1 MLFQPSNISPDEI
14 NGSGTVDLTEN
25 LTVTWQVSGDSAMTA
40 YQIDLYSNNSASGLL
55 YSTGEIS
62 LTSPFWGVNY
72 KGEQQYYSAA
82 ITADA
87 LSTAGLSNGNEYKL
101 LITQWWSASDSVQQS
116 TASLFLGRAAPTIAI
131 SEIPSPLTVSTYSF
145 TGTYSQAQGD
155 ALKWVR
161 WQIAEVNTSTSTV
174 GTPFLD
180 TGKISGTGE
189 LRVDYAGLFT
199 GTTYAIKLSIETIN
213 GVDADTGWVQFTV
226 NYSVSPATGQVT
238 ACQSADGSS
247 VYVAW
252 DMVESAQGYT
262 IFRQDAG
269 ENTLF
274 KIADVDST
282 TGALRDYGARA
293 GASYRYYVFPTGV
306 LSYLTEPMVSE
317 PIAVQFWSWTIIE
330 ARENADGSYSALG
343 VYKFRYGSGGVSE
356 GEFSNNNAPGLQKN
370 FTPYP
375 VRQPEAANYLTG
387 SVSGFIGSISP
398 GTKEY
403 ADTVE
408 QAQALRALSVSTN
421 TLFLLDPK
429 GHFLNIHTREPVSV
443 SINHKSPMMPQT
455 LTLGWVEVDTAENV
469 SLTSIP
475 GGDFWPVDE
484 IIFTSIRIHPLTGS
498 LLWTRPDEYLGSML
512 SLDSGGK
519 LTQTTSDAFTAAS
532 MAMDS
537 ATGQVTATLPEGG
550 AS

>member
-40 YQIDLYSNNSASGLL
+40 YQIDFYSNNAASSPL
-55 YSTGEIS
+55 YSTGKIS
-62 LTSPFWGVNY
+62 LQTPFWGVNY
-72 KGEQQYYSAA
+72 KGEQQYYSATVSA
-82 ITADA
+82 AA
-87 LSTAGLSNGNEYKL
+87 LAGAGMTNGSEYKL
-101 LITQWWSASDSVQQS
+101 LITQWWSASDSIRQT
-116 TASLFLGRAAPTIAI
+116 TASLFLGRAAPSVAI
-131 SEIPSPLTVSTYSF
+131 NAIPSPLTVSTYSF

-252 DMVESAQGYT
+252 DMVESAQAYT
-262 IFRQDAG
+262 IFRQGAE

-282 TGALRDYGARA
+282 TGALRDYGARS
-293 GASYRYYVFPTGV
+293 GESYRYYVFPTGV

-317 PIAVQFWSWTIIE
+317 PVAVQFWSWTIIE
-330 ARENADGSYSALG
+330 AAKNTDGTFSTIG

-356 GEFSNNNAPGLQKN
+356 GEFSNNNSPALQKN

-387 SVSGFIGSISP
+387 SVSGFIGSIS
-398 GTKEY
+398 GTKDY
-403 ADTVE
+403 TDTLA
-408 QAQALRALSVSTN
+408 QARALRALSLSTN

-429 GHFLNIHTREPVSV
+429 GHFINIHTSEPISM
-443 SINHKSPMMPQT
+443 SINHKSPVMPQT
-455 LTLGWVEVDTAENV
+455 LTLRWVEVGTAENV

-484 IIFTSIRIHPLTGS
+484 IIFTSLRINPLTGS
-498 LLWTRPDEYLGSML
+498 LMWTRPEEYLGSVL
-512 SLDSGGK
+512 SMDSGGK
-519 LTQTTSDAFTAAS
+519 LIQTTSDAFTAAG

>member
-40 YQIDLYSNNSASGLL
+40 YQIDFYSNNAASSPL
-55 YSTGEIS
+55 YSTGKIS
-62 LTSPFWGVNY
+62 LQAPFWGVNY
-72 KGEQQYYSAA
+72 KGEQQYYSATVSA
-82 ITADA
+82 AA
-87 LSTAGLSNGNEYKL
+87 LAGAGMTNGSEYKL
-101 LITQWWSASDSVQQS
+101 LITQWWSASDSIRQT
-116 TASLFLGRAAPTIAI
+116 TASLFLGRAAPSVAI
-131 SEIPSPLTVSTYSF
+131 HALPSPLTVNTYSF

-161 WQIAEVNTSTSTV
+161 WQIAEVNGETAAIEI
-174 GTPFLD
+174 PFLD

-199 GTTYAIKLSIETIN
+199 GTTYAIKLSIETVN
-213 GVDADTGWVQFTV
+213 GVGADTGWVQFTV

-252 DMVESAQGYT
+252 DMVESAQAYT
-262 IFRQDAG
+262 IFRQGAG

-282 TGALRDYGARA
+282 TGALRDYGARS
-293 GASYRYYVFPTGV
+293 GESYRYYVFPTGV

-317 PIAVQFWSWTIIE
+317 PVSVQFWSWTIIE
-330 ARENADGSYSALG
+330 AAENADGTFSAIG
-343 VYKFRYGSGGVSE
+343 VYKFRCGSGGVSE
-356 GEFSNNNAPGLQKN
+356 GEFSNNNSPALQKN

-387 SVSGFIGSISP
+387 SVSGFIGSIS
-398 GTKEY
+398 GTKDY
-403 ADTVE
+403 TDTLA
-408 QAQALRALSVSTN
+408 QARALRALSLSTN

-429 GHFLNIHTREPVSV
+429 GHFINIHTSEPISMR
-443 SINHKSPMMPQT
+443 INHKSPVMPQT
-455 LTLGWVEVDTAENV
+455 LTLNWVEVGTAENV

-484 IIFTSIRIHPLTGS
+484 IIFTSLRINPLTGS
-498 LLWTRPDEYLGSML
+498 LMWTRPEEYLGSVL
-512 SLDSGGK
+512 SMDSGGK
-519 LTQTTSDAFTAAS
+519 LIQTTSDAFTAAS

-537 ATGQVTATLPEGG
+537 ATGQVTATLPEAG